1 MIRNDFLDSLTKLK
15 SLVLDECTYSQDN
28 FEAILKVVRNNR
40 LDRLA
45 LGFIRLDQSQINALA
60 EALSANTSLR
70 ALKLKNC
77 FGEEG
82 WILICNALHSH
93 PTLLS
98 LDLISNG
105 IEAPGLSALAELIR
119 QNKTL
124 LELKATYHRFKDP
137 GSVLLFAALAENK
150 SLQVCDLS
158 DNVLNSSKIPCML
171 NCSLIIM

>member
-1 MIRNDFLDSLTKLK
+1 
-15 SLVLDECTYSQDN
+15 
-28 FEAILKVVRNNR
+28 
-40 LDRLA
+40 LA
-45 LGFIRLDQSQINALA
+45 LKNQSDLSPFHVLPRHLIESLLETIQILG
-60 EALSANTSLR
+60 LSIDTPNTSSL
-70 ALKLKNC
+70 
-77 FGEEG
+77 EEF
-82 WILICNALHSH
+82 IIKAS
-93 PTLLS
+93 PQTLS

-105 IEAPGLSALAELIR
+105 IEVPGLSALAELIR

-150 SLQVCDLS
+150 SLQVCDPS